1 VKRTA
6 RKLLSM
12 YPELF
17 TDDFEHNKMVVRK
30 LVDIQ
35 SKRMKNR
42 IAGYI
47 THLIKVRKKL
57 EQSTG

>member
-1 VKRTA
+1 MKRTA